1 MDKEQIER
9 LIEKP
14 LTTLATE
21 LQKQGLM
28 EGLTQEIISHIL
40 KNIRENK

>member
-1 MDKEQIER
+1 MTKEQIER
-9 LIEKP
+9 LVETP
-14 LTTLATE
+14 LKTLATE

>member
-1 MDKEQIER
+1 MNREQIER
-9 LIEKP
+9 LIEQP
-14 LTTLATE
+14 LVTLATE

-28 EGLTQEIISHIL
+28 EGITQEIISHIL